1 MNTQTNVKEDA
12 MKNSQFFNTE
22 KNKTDE
28 FFKDTKVDSCSHV
41 LVKNGQS
48 LAMPFKITNSKGY
61 PLQHYKYEKP
71 KSGEVMSV
79 YRKDYTPK
87 PYMHV
92 GMAQKPLLPYHPESY
107 RNRLPIG
114 GIIMPHKNKSVIE
127 IGDRG

>member
-1 MNTQTNVKEDA
+1 MNKKMKDSKLFTTNKI
-12 MKNSQFFNTE
+12 
-22 KNKTDE
+22 KTDE
-28 FFKDTKVDSCSHV
+28 FFKQTKVDSCSHV

-48 LAMPFKITNSKGY
+48 LAIPFNITNQKGK
-61 PLQHYKYEKP
+61 PLQHYKYEQN
-71 KSGEVMSV
+71 KSQEPISV

-92 GMAQKPLLPYHPESY
+92 GMEKKPLLPYHPDSY

-114 GIIMPHKNKSVIE
+114 GIIMPHKNKSMLE